1 MGGNCA
7 AVRDST
13 LANCSPFADPEGGG
27 GGGAGGPDPPENHK
41 NIGFPSNIG
50 LDPLKSQ
57 SYQANIQCWAI
68 IVLPAKRYQNGGS
81 LAGR

>member
-1 MGGNCA
+1 MQLYGIQHLPI
-7 AVRDST
+7 AVHSRIQR
-13 LANCSPFADPEGGG
+13 GGG
-27 GGGAGGPDPPENHK
+27 EGAGGPDPPENHK